1 MTYIPDFTS
10 LSFYTGMISL
20 ILGVIS
26 LPMSLYFYH
35 KANISEIKNTEILC
49 QISNKTDMLD
59 KITNRML
66 EKALGHISSSLEK
79 TIDSISQIALDKNSP
94 QQGTTINTDEIS
106 LKISLFNYILKTNFL
121 AKALY
126 VKTNND
132 NLRNF
137 SAITINKSYFDY
149 EKLRDEIASIDPT
162 ELKNSKLYD
171 SYISNKDSY
180 ESVVKI
186 RMENITD

>member
-1 MTYIPDFTS
+1 
-10 LSFYTGMISL
+10 
-20 ILGVIS
+20 
-26 LPMSLYFYH
+26 MSLYFYH